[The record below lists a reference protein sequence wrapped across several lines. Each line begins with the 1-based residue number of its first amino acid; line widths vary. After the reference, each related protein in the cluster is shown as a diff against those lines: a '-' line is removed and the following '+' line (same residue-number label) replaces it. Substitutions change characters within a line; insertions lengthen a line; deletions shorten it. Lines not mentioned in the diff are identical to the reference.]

1 LKILIVD
8 NYDSFTYNLYHY
20 VKQFNDS
27 VEVIKND
34 ELNLSD
40 ISLFEKIILSPGP
53 GLPKEHKYLKE
64 IIQLSLNKSLLG
76 VCLGHQAIY
85 EHFGG
90 DLSNL
95 EDVNHGVSTK
105 ISIIDNDYIFKDI
118 NKQINVGL
126 YHSWV
131 VNKDNLPRCLEITS
145 INEDGFISSFK
156 HKELDVRGVQFHPES
171 ILTDNGLKMI
181 ENWVRFN

>member
-1 LKILIVD
+1 M
-8 NYDSFTYNLYHY
+8 
-20 VKQFNDS
+20 
-27 VEVIKND
+27 
-34 ELNLSD
+34 
-40 ISLFEKIILSPGP
+40 
-53 GLPKEHKYLKE
+53 
-64 IIQLSLNKSLLG
+64 
-76 VCLGHQAIY
+76 
-85 EHFGG
+85 
-90 DLSNL
+90 SNL

-105 ISIIDNDYIFKDI
+105 ISIIDSDYIFKDI

-145 INEDGFISSFK
+145 INQDGFISSFK